1 MPRADGGVEAPK
13 GDVAALV
20 GLGACW
26 LLCRRSL
33 ENNIV
38 FEEPIGG
45 ARVWKATPRRE
56 YPMAGSTE
64 PPCSAGRRPGVARV
78 TKATTRVASKGG
90 RSVKIEVARV
100 LLFQE
105 VPI

>member
-45 ARVWKATPRRE
+45 APVWKATATTE

-64 PPCSAGRRPGVARV
+64 PPCSAGRRPAESPGV

-90 RSVKIEVARV
+90 RSEIEVARV

-105 VPI
+105 FPT